1 MATGN
6 LIRQFDPGA
15 PDAPDADSL
24 LNKSGNKRSNTEV
37 PDGWVMPVV
46 GPDNYVAA

>member
-1 MATGN
+1 MTGN

-15 PDAPDADSL
+15 PDAPGADSL
-24 LNKSGNKRSNTEV
+24 LNKSGNKQSNTEV
-37 PDGWVMPVV
+37 PDGWVMLLV